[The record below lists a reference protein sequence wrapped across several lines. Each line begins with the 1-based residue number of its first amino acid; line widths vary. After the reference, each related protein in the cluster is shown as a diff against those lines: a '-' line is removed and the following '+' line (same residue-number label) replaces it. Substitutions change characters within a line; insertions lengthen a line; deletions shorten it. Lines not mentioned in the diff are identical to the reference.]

1 MKKRRG
7 GHRLL
12 GRLLAHELTE
22 DELSLTAA
30 GLSTTSRCAAR
41 ALAYGEDYTST
52 RDPVTGEEID

>member
-12 GRLLAHELTE
+12 GRVLAHELTE
-22 DELSLTAA
+22 DELGLAAA
-30 GLSTTSRCAAR
+30 GLSSGSRCGAR
-41 ALAYGEDYTST
+41 ALAYGDDYTPT